1 MTRVTHLRVFWPD
14 GNGRGQQP
22 TLSEAFEREILPRR
36 PFWDARTVAE
46 YTSTLNLWAKITGD
60 PPLSE
65 IDDRFISRFSAELLR
80 RPGKRAGAMLSR
92 NTVRKHLR
100 HLKAMLRQLGPRATR
115 GIGLLSE
122 IPVIEAPR
130 PAQRPVTTFSWDQ
143 LRGLLDGAKYFQT
156 TLTHPIASADW
167 WRTLV
172 VVIYNTSWRI
182 GTALKLRWEW
192 LDGPWVNVPAEAV
205 KRRETGR
212 RYYLNATTGQ
222 ALATIRRDS
231 GPIFPWAGAMI
242 SLQRWRRRIAAK
254 VGLPTS
260 DLYGFHCLRRTALS
274 AIAVINPLV
283 ARIVAGHAI
292 HDVLAD
298 HYISDQVIADTLERL
313 PQPWC
318 AA

>member
-22 TLSEAFEREILPRR
+22 TLSEAFEQEILPRR

-46 YTSTLNLWAKITGD
+46 YRSTLNLWAKITGD

-65 IDDRFISRFSAELLR
+65 IDDRLISRFSAELLR

-130 PAQRPVTTFSWDQ
+130 PAQRPVTTFSRAQ
-143 LRGLLDGAKYFQT
+143 LRSLVEGASFFQT
-156 TLTHPIASADW
+156 PLTHPIPSGVW
-167 WRTLV
+167 WRALIV
-172 VVIYNTSWRI
+172 VLYNTAWRI
-182 GTALKLRWEW
+182 GTALSVRWEW
-192 LDGPWVNVPAEAV
+192 VDGDWINVPPEAM
-205 KRRETGR
+205 KRREMGR
-212 RYYLNATTGQ
+212 RFYLNSAARR
-222 ALATIRRDS
+222 ALGTIRQDS
-231 GPIFPWAGAMI
+231 GPIFPWAGAML
-242 SLQRWRRRIAAK
+242 SLQRWRRRIAAR
-254 VGLPTS
+254 VGLPTNE
-260 DLYGFHCLRRTALS
+260 LYGFHCLRRTTLS
-274 AIAVINPLV
+274 AIAAINPIV

-298 HYISDQVIADTLERL
+298 HYTSDQVIVDTLERL
-313 PQPWC
+313 PQP
-318 AA
+318 